1 MDAQNMKEYII
12 VNVKHFP
19 ELEKVVNEMMKLGY
33 TPIGNPYIAPD
44 QQLSQAMILTNR
56 KDPEQPSIKL
66 AKIKHIKGDVK

>member
-1 MDAQNMKEYII
+1 MKEYII

-33 TPIGNPYIAPD
+33 PIGNPYIAPD

-56 KDPEQPSIKL
+56 KDPDNLVLNLLKSNKL
-66 AKIKHIKGDVK
+66 KEM

>member
-1 MDAQNMKEYII
+1 MKEYII

-19 ELEKVVNEMMKLGY
+19 ELEKAVNEMMKLGY

-56 KDPEQPSIKL
+56 KDPEQPGTKV
-66 AKIKHIKGDVK
+66 AKAKQPKEK